1 MELLLNQELETVPEP
16 IEVTHFTN
24 HGILNSNYKSLVR
37 ENFSASTSK
46 SIFGIRR
53 RLRASQLNMVNHT
66 EAILKVT
73 FFAIL
78 LIAIF

>member
-1 MELLLNQELETVPEP
+1 MELLLNQEIETGPEP

-37 ENFSASTSK
+37 ENFSASASK
-46 SIFGIRR
+46 SIFAIKRG
-53 RLRASQLNMVNHT
+53 LRASQLNMVNHT

-73 FFAIL
+73 LFTIL